1 VAEAHG
7 RVAANRPAPVVTE
20 CQTMHK
26 SSKQNRGSQMHKR
39 KLLILLAIGGW
50 VLSACGG
57 GEPTPVPTPQPTF
70 TPTAAPTNTPAA
82 TEAPPSTPTA
92 APTATLAATPAAET
106 VAAPESP
113 LPAPESP
120 LPAPAAAA
128 PTPPP
133 PPAAERITGYWQLEK
148 VLRADGA
155 EPLLADPSLFRL
167 ALWRT
172 GTAAVLADCSTGR
185 GRIIPG
191 EGEELRFALAFSES
205 ACAPDSLSG
214 PFMRSLEATSAF
226 TLTEGKL
233 GLYYGNA
240 MNQLLFAPVPIEY
253 AANPNTLAWSRIQ
266 NTTFSVEGPPAGDN
280 QAPLMAGQ
288 FIAPLEAGS
297 DTYFVVTL
305 SPLRAY
311 GDLDGDELLDLVV
324 LLKVEPGDG
333 SARFYLAPVLNI
345 GNGLPLPLPGEL
357 LGNDVQLHDLAI
369 DDKQVKV
376 AFTAD
381 GAAPL
386 QRTYTLENNV
396 LAIAAEAPLA
406 VVPTAAELAAPVR
419 DITLA
424 ADGTPFVLTGTLPF
438 SGTQALRIAGTDGQ
452 PLSAT
457 VASTYGDVWLSV
469 HGEADNV
476 ILRAVAAEDSAWSGV
491 LPTTQNYLVTLYA
504 MGSSTP
510 YTVTLSPALAPPPA
524 TP

>member
-1 VAEAHG
+1 
-7 RVAANRPAPVVTE
+7 
-20 CQTMHK
+20 
-26 SSKQNRGSQMHKR
+26 MHKR

-57 GEPTPVPTPQPTF
+57 GEPTPVPTPPPTF

-82 TEAPPSTPTA
+82 TQAPPATPTA
-92 APTATLAATPAAET
+92 EAVAT
-106 VAAPESP
+106 PESP
-113 LPAPESP
+113 LPSPVSP
-120 LPAPAAAA
+120 LAAPAAAA

-133 PPAAERITGYWQLEK
+133 PAAAARITGYWQLEK
-148 VLRADGA
+148 VLRSDGA

-167 ALWRT
+167 AIWRT

-191 EGEELRFALAFSES
+191 EGEAMRFELAFNE
-205 ACAPDSLSG
+205 ATCAPDSLSG

-226 TLTEGKL
+226 TLTDGKL

-253 AANPNTLAWSRIQ
+253 AANPNTLGWSRIQ
-266 NTTFSVEGPPAGDN
+266 NTTFSVAGPPAGDN

-297 DTYFVVTL
+297 NTYFGVTL
-305 SPLRAY
+305 SPLRAR

-333 SARFYLAPVLNI
+333 SALYYLAPVLNI
-345 GNGLPLPLPGEL
+345 GNGLPLPLPGAL
-357 LGNDVQLHDLAI
+357 LGNDVQLHNLAVEEQ
-369 DDKQVKV
+369 QVKV
-376 AFTAD
+376 AFTAA
-381 GAAPL
+381 GATPL
-386 QRTYTLENNV
+386 QRTYTLENNR
-396 LAIAAEAPLA
+396 LAIDAEAPLA

-419 DITLA
+419 NVTLT
-424 ADGTPFVLTGTLPF
+424 ADGTPFVLSGTLPF
-438 SGTQALRIAGTDGQ
+438 SGAQALRIAGTAGQ
-452 PLSAT
+452 PLSAA

-469 HGEADNV
+469 HGEADSV
-476 ILRAVAAEDSAWSGV
+476 VLRSVAAEESAWSGV

-504 MGSSTP
+504 MGSTTP
-510 YTVTLSPALAPPPA
+510 YTITVAPAIAPPPS